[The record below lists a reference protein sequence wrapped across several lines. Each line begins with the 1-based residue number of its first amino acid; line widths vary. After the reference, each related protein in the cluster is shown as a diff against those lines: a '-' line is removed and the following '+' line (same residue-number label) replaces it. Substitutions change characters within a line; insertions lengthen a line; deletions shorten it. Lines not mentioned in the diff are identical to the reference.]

1 MRNYINS
8 NSLLFFFLIKRRL
21 HDLLLDD
28 MGNERRYWEL
38 KEGAEYK
45 KKKD

>member
-1 MRNYINS
+1 
-8 NSLLFFFLIKRRL
+8 
-21 HDLLLDD
+21 